1 MVAYVFDTILQQGV
15 AAGEVPA
22 RTRAARNWFR
32 ETAFSFRTTPNEL
45 LRGAAEAEGGSALTG
60 RTFPGRMYTF
70 FYDPKTK
77 RDLPYYDRFPLIF
90 KIKNIDGG
98 FLGINMHYLP
108 PQLRARLMDALY
120 PLATNRKYDET
131 TRLRLT
137 YEILN
142 SATKY
147 RFFKP
152 TIKKYLNSN
161 VRSRDIQIN
170 ANQWDMALFLPT
182 ERFVKKNKNF
192 VWRESRRAIRRR

>member
-22 RTRAARNWFR
+22 RTRAARDWFR
-32 ETAFSFRTTPNEL
+32 ETASSFRTTPNEL

-161 VRSRDIQIN
+161 VRSRYIQIN

-192 VWRESRRAIRRR
+192 VWRESRKAIRRR

>member
-1 MVAYVFDTILQQGV
+1 MVAYVFYTILQRAV
-15 AAGEVPA
+15 EAGNVPA
-22 RTRAARNWFR
+22 RTRAARDWFR
-32 ETAFSFRTTPNEL
+32 ETASWYRTTPNQL
-45 LRGAAEAEGGSALTG
+45 IRGAAEAEGGTALTG
-60 RTFPGRMYTF
+60 RTFSGRMYTF

-120 PLATNRKYDET
+120 PLVTNRKYDET

-137 YEILN
+137 YDILN
-142 SATKY
+142 SAAKY

-152 TIKKYLNSN
+152 TIKKYLNN
-161 VRSRDIQIN
+161 HVRSRFILIN

-192 VWRESRRAIRRR
+192 VWKESRRAIGRR

>member
-22 RTRAARNWFR
+22 RTRAARDWFR
-32 ETAFSFRTTPNEL
+32 ETASSFRTTPNEL

-161 VRSRDIQIN
+161 VSSRYIQIN

-192 VWRESRRAIRRR
+192 VWKESRRAIGRR

>member
-22 RTRAARNWFR
+22 RTRAARDWFR
-32 ETAFSFRTTPNEL
+32 ETASSFRTTPNEL

-120 PLATNRKYDET
+120 PLVTNRNYDET

-161 VRSRDIQIN
+161 VRSRYIQIN

-192 VWRESRRAIRRR
+192 VWRESRQAIRRR

>member
-22 RTRAARNWFR
+22 RTRAARDWFR
-32 ETAFSFRTTPNEL
+32 ETASSFRTTPNEL

-120 PLATNRKYDET
+120 PLATNRKYEET

-161 VRSRDIQIN
+161 VRSRYIQIN

>member
-22 RTRAARNWFR
+22 RTRAARDWFR
-32 ETAFSFRTTPNEL
+32 ETASSFRTTPNEL

-120 PLATNRKYDET
+120 PLATNRNYDET

-152 TIKKYLNSN
+152 TIKK
-161 VRSRDIQIN
+161 
-170 ANQWDMALFLPT
+170 
-182 ERFVKKNKNF
+182 
-192 VWRESRRAIRRR
+192 

>member
-1 MVAYVFDTILQQGV
+1 MAAYVFDTILQRAV
-15 AAGEVPA
+15 EAGKVPE
-22 RTRAARNWFR
+22 RTRSARDWFG
-32 ETAFSFRTTPNEL
+32 ETASGYRTTPNQL
-45 LRGAAEAEGGSALTG
+45 IRGAAEAEGGTALTG
-60 RTFPGRMYTF
+60 RTFSGRMYTF

-77 RDLPYYDRFPLIF
+77 KDLPYYDRFPLIF
-90 KIKNIDGG
+90 KIKNVSGG

-120 PLATNRKYDET
+120 PLVTNRKYDET

-137 YEILN
+137 YDVLN
-142 SATKY
+142 SAAKY

-152 TIKKYLNSN
+152 TIKKYLNN
-161 VRSRDIQIN
+161 HVRSRFILIN

-192 VWRESRRAIRRR
+192 VWKESRRAIGRR

>member
-22 RTRAARNWFR
+22 RTRAARDWFR
-32 ETAFSFRTTPNEL
+32 ETASSFRTTPNEL

-120 PLATNRKYDET
+120 PLVTNRKYDET

-137 YEILN
+137 YEILKG
-142 SATKY
+142 ATKY

-152 TIKKYLNSN
+152 TIKKYLNSH
-161 VRSRDIQIN
+161 VRSRYVLIN

-192 VWRESRRAIRRR
+192 VWQESRKAIRRR

>member
-22 RTRAARNWFR
+22 RTRAARDWFR
-32 ETAFSFRTTPNEL
+32 ETASSFRTTPNEL

-120 PLATNRKYDET
+120 PLATNRNYDET

-161 VRSRDIQIN
+161 VRSRYIQIN

-192 VWRESRRAIRRR
+192 VWRESRQAIRRR

>member
-22 RTRAARNWFR
+22 RTRAARDWFR
-32 ETAFSFRTTPNEL
+32 ETASSFRTTPNEL

-161 VRSRDIQIN
+161 VRSRYIQIN

-192 VWRESRRAIRRR
+192 VWRESRQAIRRR

>member
-1 MVAYVFDTILQQGV
+1 MVAYVFDKILQRGV
-15 AAGEVPA
+15 DAGEVPA
-22 RTRAARNWFR
+22 RTRAARDWFR
-32 ETAFSFRTTPNEL
+32 ETASGFRTTPNEL
-45 LRGAAEAEGGSALTG
+45 IRGAGNAKGGSALTS
-60 RTFPGRMYTF
+60 RTLPGRMYTF

-108 PQLRARLMDALY
+108 PQLRAKLMDALY

-142 SATKY
+142 GATKY

-152 TIKKYLNSN
+152 TIKKYLNSH
-161 VRSRDIQIN
+161 VRSRYVLIN

>member
-22 RTRAARNWFR
+22 RTRAARDWFR
-32 ETAFSFRTTPNEL
+32 ETASSFRTTPNEL

-120 PLATNRKYDET
+120 PLATIRKYDET

-147 RFFKP
+147 RLFKP

-161 VRSRDIQIN
+161 VRSRYIQIN

>member
-22 RTRAARNWFR
+22 RTRAARDWFR
-32 ETAFSFRTTPNEL
+32 ETASSFRTTPNEL

-120 PLATNRKYDET
+120 PLVTNRKYDET

-137 YEILN
+137 YDVLN
-142 SATKY
+142 SAAKY

-152 TIKKYLNSN
+152 TIKKYLNN
-161 VRSRDIQIN
+161 HVRSRFILIN

-192 VWRESRRAIRRR
+192 VWRESRRAIGRR

>member
-22 RTRAARNWFR
+22 RTRAARDWFR
-32 ETAFSFRTTPNEL
+32 ETASSFRTTPNEL

-108 PQLRARLMDALY
+108 PQLRSRLMDALY

-161 VRSRDIQIN
+161 VRSRYIQIN

>member
-1 MVAYVFDTILQQGV
+1 MVAYVFDTTLQQGV

-22 RTRAARNWFR
+22 RTRAARDWFR
-32 ETAFSFRTTPNEL
+32 ETASSFRTTPNEL

-90 KIKNIDGG
+90 KIDNFSGG

-108 PQLRARLMDALY
+108 PVLRARLMDALY

-142 SATKY
+142 GASKY

-152 TIKKYLNSN
+152 TVKKYLNSH
-161 VRSRDIQIN
+161 VRSRFILIN

-192 VWRESRRAIRRR
+192 VWRESRQSIRRR

>member
-22 RTRAARNWFR
+22 RTRAARDWFR
-32 ETAFSFRTTPNEL
+32 ETASSFRTTPNEL

-161 VRSRDIQIN
+161 VRSRYIQIN

>member
-22 RTRAARNWFR
+22 RTRAARDWFR
-32 ETAFSFRTTPNEL
+32 ETASSFRTTPNEL

-161 VRSRDIQIN
+161 VRSRYIQIN

-192 VWRESRRAIRRR
+192 VCRESRQAIRRR

>member
-22 RTRAARNWFR
+22 RTRAARDWFR
-32 ETAFSFRTTPNEL
+32 ETASSFRTTPNEL

-120 PLATNRKYDET
+120 PLATNRNYDET

-161 VRSRDIQIN
+161 VRSRYIQIN

>member
-1 MVAYVFDTILQQGV
+1 
-15 AAGEVPA
+15 
-22 RTRAARNWFR
+22 
-32 ETAFSFRTTPNEL
+32 
-45 LRGAAEAEGGSALTG
+45 
-60 RTFPGRMYTF
+60 
-70 FYDPKTK
+70 
-77 RDLPYYDRFPLIF
+77 
-90 KIKNIDGG
+90 
-98 FLGINMHYLP
+98 
-108 PQLRARLMDALY
+108 MDALY

-161 VRSRDIQIN
+161 VRSRYIQIN

>member
-1 MVAYVFDTILQQGV
+1 MLVAETI
-15 AAGEVPA
+15 
-22 RTRAARNWFR
+22 
-32 ETAFSFRTTPNEL
+32 
-45 LRGAAEAEGGSALTG
+45 AAEAEGGTALTG
-60 RTFPGRMYTF
+60 RTFSGRMYTF

-77 RDLPYYDRFPLIF
+77 KDLPYYDRFPLIF
-90 KIKNIDGG
+90 KIKNVSGG

-120 PLATNRKYDET
+120 PLVTNRKYDET

-137 YEILN
+137 YDVLN
-142 SATKY
+142 SAAKY

-152 TIKKYLNSN
+152 TIKKYLNN
-161 VRSRDIQIN
+161 HVRSRFILIN

-192 VWRESRRAIRRR
+192 VWKESRRAIGRR